1 MSTRSRRPRRRMKTY
16 TTPVIAGAFKGKAIE
31 IPSVATTRSSKAI
44 LRESLFNTLQ
54 FDLVGKPFVE
64 VFAGSGSVALEAVS
78 RGASRA
84 WCMEKDRQVYEILRS
99 NVERIAPG
107 RIETVWGD
115 SFTEFERVYRAL
127 EATGERA
134 YFYFDPPFSIR
145 EGMEE
150 IYDRT
155 INLLERIA
163 PEQCEMAIVE
173 HMTGIDLPERIGALE
188 LTRKRRFGKSTLS
201 YYRPVE
207 RDEA

>member
-1 MSTRSRRPRRRMKTY
+1 MPAPRRRKSRMKTY
-16 TTPVIAGAFKGKAIE
+16 ATPIIAGEFKGKPVE

-84 WCMEKDRQVYEILRS
+84 WCMEKNRDVYEILRS

-107 RIETVWGD
+107 RIETIWGD
-115 SFTEFERVYRAL
+115 SFEEFERVYRQV
-127 EATGERA
+127 EATGEKA

-145 EGMEE
+145 EGMED
-150 IYDRT
+150 IYDKT
-155 INLLERIA
+155 LALLERIR
-163 PEQCEMAIVE
+163 PESCESAIVE
-173 HMTGIDLPERIGALE
+173 HMSSVDLPERIGE
-188 LTRKRRFGKSTLS
+188 LYLTKKRRFGKSTLS

-207 RDEA
+207 SDEA

>member
-1 MSTRSRRPRRRMKTY
+1 MKTY
-16 TTPVIAGAFKGKAIE
+16 AAPIIAGEFKGKPVE

-78 RGASRA
+78 RGALQA
-84 WCMEKDRQVYEILRS
+84 WCIEKNRDVYEILRS

-107 RIETVWGD
+107 RIETIWGD
-115 SFTEFERVYRAL
+115 SFEEFERIYRQV
-127 EATGERA
+127 EATGEKT

-145 EGMEE
+145 EGMED
-150 IYDRT
+150 IYDKT
-155 INLLERIA
+155 LALLERIR
-163 PEQCEMAIVE
+163 PETCESAIVE
-173 HMTGIDLPERIGALE
+173 HMTTVDLPERIGE
-188 LTRKRRFGKSTLS
+188 LQLAKKRRFGKSTLS

-207 RDEA
+207 SDEA